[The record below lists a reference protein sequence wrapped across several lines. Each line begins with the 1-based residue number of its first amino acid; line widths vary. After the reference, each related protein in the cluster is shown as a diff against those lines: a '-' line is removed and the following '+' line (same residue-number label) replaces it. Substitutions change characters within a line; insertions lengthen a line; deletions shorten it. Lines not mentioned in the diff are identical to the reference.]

1 MTTMGFPDI
10 TCQKCGTVVPW
21 APYCTNCQA
30 YLEFSGVPPWQ
41 PNAELPE
48 PEPGEEELVE
58 AELAATEDSYAQLP
72 DPDVP
77 VDGISDEVI
86 VLPVTT
92 IDYVDVVESEPIP
105 HDPRTDPG
113 FTRWRR
119 GFRRNV
125 RKQIVG
131 YIAAII
137 TVLVLVLLFGALSG
151 FPQSVWLA
159 PFLLVWAIY
168 VIARFGT
175 IADEDEYIEPTP
187 EPESEIEADLVEDVI
202 WAGVEESNLSLES
215 RAPQSL
221 EVEEVHVTT
230 ALAHEAQR
238 TVECAECSRM
248 NVEGHRFCDLCGA
261 TLGNA
266 KVAPWVVP
274 VIEEEISEEPLG
286 DLSEEGKR
294 KRRKRASK
302 EKKRRMSGSWRN
314 PLIFLTILGI
324 LISSFAFAF
333 FGPGAFR
340 FRFGLTRAIQM
351 VTQFVDPYSG
361 KSARIDDVSATS
373 SLPGTSPTEAG
384 YSDARTFW
392 ASAPSEG
399 FGAGTSLTYT
409 FDSTVEI
416 NRMVIFPGIQ
426 SAQFDVRALAAPR
439 TVTLSFDDG
448 SKTTAQLDP
457 LESSSDYRQLV
468 KFDHEITGKVT
479 MTIDS
484 VYPPRGVPATG
495 IGSVA
500 ISGTEFL
507 EVPAVPEFFGFQQGI
522 IKPKLPTV
530 Q

>member
-30 YLEFSGVPPWQ
+30 YLEFSGVPSWQ

-48 PEPGEEELVE
+48 PELSEEELAE
-58 AELAATEDSYAQLP
+58 AELAVTEDSYSELRAQEE
-72 DPDVP
+72 V
-77 VDGISDEVI
+77 GGSSAEEVI
-86 VLPVTT
+86 ILPVTT
-92 IDYVDVVESEPIP
+92 IEYIDEVESAPIP
-105 HDPRTDPG
+105 HDPGTDSA

-119 GFRRNV
+119 GFRRSI
-125 RKQIVG
+125 RKQLVG
-131 YIAAII
+131 YMAAVV
-137 TVLVLVLLFGALSG
+137 TVFVLVLLFGALSG

-159 PFLLVWAIY
+159 PFLLIWAIY

-187 EPESEIEADLVEDVI
+187 EPEPELEAVMVEEEI
-202 WAGVEESNLSLES
+202 WAAVEESNLSLES

-221 EVEEVHVTT
+221 EAEEVHVTT
-230 ALAHEAQR
+230 ALAHEVQR
-238 TVECAECSRM
+238 TVECTECQRM
-248 NVEGHRFCDLCGA
+248 NVEGHRFCDMCGA

-266 KVAPWVVP
+266 RVAPWVVP
-274 VIEEEISEEPLG
+274 VIEEEVAEEPIG
-286 DLSEEGKR
+286 DLTEEGKR
-294 KRRKRASK
+294 KRRRRASK

-314 PLIFLTILGI
+314 PLIFLAILG
-324 LISSFAFAF
+324 LIASSLAFAF

-340 FRFGLTRAIQM
+340 FRFGLTRAIQI

-361 KSARIDDVSATS
+361 KSARIKEVTATS
-373 SLPGTSPTEAG
+373 SLPGTSATEAG

-392 ASAPSEG
+392 ASAPSVG
-399 FGAGTSLTYT
+399 FGVGTSLTYT

-457 LESSSDYRQLV
+457 LESTSDYRQLV
-468 KFDHEITGKVT
+468 KFGHEITEKVT
-479 MTIDS
+479 LTIDA
-484 VYPPRGVPATG
+484 VYPPRGVPTSG